1 MRTLPLLPAAL
12 VAVLVLSATATACG
26 DGDGGGTPGTHPGRG
41 FSGSW
46 SVESLTVD
54 GTVLKAPASA
64 RLAVEPGK
72 GHEAEASG
80 NYGCNGFTAAVVFDS
95 ASTMTVSPGVHTEM
109 ACPDLPFETAF
120 AKLFQGRLTVEQSQE
135 KITLKGPDGNT
146 IALNSKPPAP
156 DAPLVATQWT
166 VDSLIK
172 GATASSVPAGA
183 EGRARFTVAAD
194 GNVSG
199 SLGCNRFNAPA
210 AVEGNRLTVGPL
222 TTTRMACEGAPGEL
236 ERTLTELFGSGPLTW
251 KVQGDTLTLTP
262 AGPGTALTAKAAS
275 AVE

>member
-12 VAVLVLSATATACG
+12 VAVLALSATATAC
-26 DGDGGGTPGTHPGRG
+26 GDGGGTPGTHPGRG

-54 GTVLKAPASA
+54 GKVLPAPAAA
-64 RLAVEPGK
+64 RLSVEPGK
-72 GHEAEASG
+72 GHEAEATG

-95 ASTMTVSPGVHTEM
+95 AATMTVSPGAHTDM

-120 AKLFQGRLTVEQSQE
+120 ARLFRGPLTVERSPE
-135 KITLKGPDGNT
+135 KITLKAPDGNV
-146 IALNSKPPAP
+146 IALSSKPPAP
-156 DAPLVATQWT
+156 AAPLLATQWT

-172 GATASSVPAGA
+172 GETASSVPADA
-183 EGRARFTVAAD
+183 EGRARFTLAAD
-194 GNVSG
+194 GTVSG
-199 SLGCNRFNAPA
+199 SLGCNRFNASA

-222 TTTRMACEGAPGEL
+222 TTTRMACEGGPGEV
-236 ERTLTELFGSGPLTW
+236 ERALTALFGSGPLDW
-251 KVQGDTLTLTP
+251 KIQADTLTLT
-262 AGPGTALTAKAAS
+262 ATASGTALTAKAAS